1 MNGAAPLRAAL
12 DAALRADPRVHL
24 LGEALELRP
33 ATRGLRAQHPG
44 RVHLLP
50 MSDRLLVGVAIGMA
64 TAGARPIVEL
74 ADGHALWGALAAL
87 GQEAAP
93 RGPEL
98 RAPVIV
104 RVPWGEE
111 PLPLA
116 ALCAIPGLAVA
127 AASCEEEL
135 PLLLEAALAH
145 PGPTV
150 LLERAALPSRGPLS
164 ALGLGAARLLRE
176 GDQLSLIAF
185 GDSVE
190 VAILA
195 AEALGAEGVSAAVLD
210 LRSLRPLDAAALQQ
224 TVLRTGRPLLVGAP
238 RELLLDAAL
247 LGFVRLESPPATGP
261 AALAPLL
268 AAARESLSF

>member
-33 ATRGLRAQHPG
+33 ATRGLRAAHPG
-44 RVHLLP
+44 RCHLLP
-50 MSDRLLVGVAIGMA
+50 MSDRLLIGVAIGMA

-93 RGPEL
+93 RGDEL
-98 RAPVIV
+98 PAPVIV

-116 ALCAIPGLAVA
+116 ALAAIPGLAVA

-135 PLLLEAALAH
+135 PLLLSAALAH
-145 PGPTV
+145 RGPTV
-150 LLERAALPSRGPLS
+150 LLERAGLPSRGPLE
-164 ALGLGAARLLRE
+164 ALPLGAARLLRAGE
-176 GDQLSLIAF
+176 HLSLLAF
-185 GDSVE
+185 GDGVQ
-190 VAILA
+190 VALLA
-195 AEALGAEGVSAAVLD
+195 AEALSAEGVSAAVLD
-210 LRSLRPLDAAALQQ
+210 LRSLRPLDASALQQ

-247 LGFVRLESPPATGP
+247 LGFLRLESPPALGP
-261 AALAPLL
+261 SAVAPLV
-268 AAARESLSF
+268 AAARDSLSF

>member
-33 ATRGLRAQHPG
+33 ATRGLRAAHPG
-44 RVHLLP
+44 RCHLLP
-50 MSDRLLVGVAIGMA
+50 MSDRLLIGVAIGMA

-93 RGPEL
+93 RGAEL
-98 RAPVIV
+98 PAPVIV
-104 RVPWGEE
+104 RVPWGDE

-116 ALCAIPGLAVA
+116 ALAAIPGLAVA

-135 PLLLEAALAH
+135 PLLLSAALAH
-145 PGPTV
+145 RGPTV
-150 LLERAALPSRGPLS
+150 LLERAGLPSRGPLE
-164 ALGLGAARLLRE
+164 ALPLGAARLLRAGE
-176 GDQLSLIAF
+176 HLSLLAF
-185 GDSVE
+185 GDGVQ
-190 VAILA
+190 VALLA
-195 AEALGAEGVSAAVLD
+195 AEALSAEGVSAAVLD
-210 LRSLRPLDAAALQQ
+210 LRSLRPLDASALQQ

-247 LGFVRLESPPATGP
+247 LGFLRLESPPALGP
-261 AALAPLL
+261 SAVAPLV
-268 AAARESLSF
+268 AAARDSLSF